1 MVSSSLGQTPDYICS
16 DAGVYEFTPEDCQI
30 SMVTNYGGLTDIAV
44 TPSGDLY
51 GIDFYNF
58 YKVDV
63 LMGWVLFVSEIDSF
77 GSGFNSLVALD
88 DETLLGIRVT
98 GQLYKISTLNGD
110 TSLVGDL
117 MYGPGGDL
125 TYYKGYYYF
134 ADAMNQ
140 LIRFQ
145 YNQELNIV
153 ENLSVVGTMNTP
165 NSSVYGVYTKGSIDC
180 INDSLS
186 MLAFEFNM
194 AYLVNPENAQ
204 CTLLCENFIPGTV
217 TGATSAVET
226 QNQLL
231 EGTILFPNV
240 YTPNHDA
247 VNDLFIPIGKT
258 DFISEFQFSII
269 NRWGNIIKAA
279 TTGDMIEWDGRD
291 QSGEPCN
298 EGLYF
303 YSLEYKD
310 FCSNENKI
318 TGFVHLVK

>member
-1 MVSSSLGQTPDYICS
+1 MVASCLGQIPDYICS
-16 DAGVYEFTPEDCQI
+16 DAGVYEFTPENCQI
-30 SMVTNYGGLTDIAV
+30 SMVTNYGTFTDIAV
-44 TPSGDLY
+44 TPSGELY
-51 GIDFYNF
+51 AIDFYNF

-63 LMGWVLFVSEIDSF
+63 AMSWVLFVSEIDSF
-77 GSGFNSLVALD
+77 GYGFNSLVALD
-88 DETLLGIRVT
+88 DETLLAIRT
-98 GQLYKISTLNGD
+98 NGQLYKIEAATGD
-110 TSLVGDL
+110 TSLVGNL
-117 MYGPGGDL
+117 NHWPNGDI
-125 TYYKGYYYF
+125 TYYKGFYF
-134 ADAMNQ
+134 FAGEMNQ

-145 YNQELNIV
+145 YNQEFNLI

-186 MLAFEFNM
+186 ILAFEFNM

-226 QNQLL
+226 QNQSL
-231 EGTILFPNV
+231 EGTVLFPNV
-240 YTPNHDA
+240 YTPNNDV
-247 VNDLFIPIGKT
+247 VNDLFIPISET

-269 NRWGNIIKAA
+269 NRWGNIVKTAA
-279 TTGDMIEWDGRD
+279 TGDLIEWDGRD
-291 QSGEPCN
+291 QNGVQCN
-298 EGLYF
+298 EGVYY

-310 FCSNENKI
+310 YCSNEYKV